1 MQIYII
7 RHGKALDHHDPRAT
21 SDAMRWLVDEGR
33 DEVATMATL
42 LARLGVRPD
51 LVLSSPLV
59 RARETAEIIADALGV
74 AVGVTLSDQLAPDGS
89 PAGVLDE
96 ILSHGRPR
104 HVVIAGHMPG
114 VSQFGGYLI
123 HHDPDAGFGFQ
134 TGAVARIELP
144 DDALLPGTGRLRW
157 MIPPSVATRLLTE

>member
-33 DEVATMATL
+33 DEVTTMATL

-104 HVVIAGHMPG
+104 HVVIAL
-114 VSQFGGYLI
+114 SLI
-123 HHDPDAGFGFQ
+123 H
-134 TGAVARIELP
+134 I
-144 DDALLPGTGRLRW
+144 
-157 MIPPSVATRLLTE
+157 